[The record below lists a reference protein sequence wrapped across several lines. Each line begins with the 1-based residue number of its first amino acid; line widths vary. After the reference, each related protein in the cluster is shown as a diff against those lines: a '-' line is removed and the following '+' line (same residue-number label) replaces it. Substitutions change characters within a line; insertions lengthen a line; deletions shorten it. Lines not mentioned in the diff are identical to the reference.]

1 MLVSTL
7 ATIATA
13 VIIIFLSAFY
23 LGILLADVL
32 EVEDCGQFI
41 ILLFILIFLVWGLYY
56 FYLS

>member
-7 ATIATA
+7 ETIAAA

-41 ILLFILIFLVWGLYY
+41 ILLFILIFLVWVLYY
-56 FYLS
+56 LYLS

>member
-1 MLVSTL
+1 MLISTL
-7 ATIATA
+7 ATIAAA

-41 ILLFILIFLVWGLYY
+41 ILLFILIFLVWVLYY

>member
-1 MLVSTL
+1 MIVSTL
-7 ATIATA
+7 STIALA

-23 LGILLADVL
+23 LGILLSDVL

-41 ILLFILIFLVWGLYY
+41 ILLFILIFLVWVLYY